1 MSSNDRLLMQPYA
14 SDWHEVVM
22 SVKTKE
28 IRKGRGHEVVMSVKT
43 KEIRKGRGL
52 QTRKNNNREKEITP

>member
-1 MSSNDRLLMQPYA
+1 MQPYA